1 MWPAADA
8 AQKFCF
14 RPSGRKLHHIYY
26 LLFIIYYF
34 EKIFYF
40 FPCGCNK
47 TGGGIVLVYR
57 RSKREEV

>member
-26 LLFIIYYF
+26 LLFIIYYL
-34 EKIFYF
+34 KNYF
-40 FPCGCNK
+40 TFSPAVAIKPAGE
-47 TGGGIVLVYR
+47 
-57 RSKREEV
+57 SF